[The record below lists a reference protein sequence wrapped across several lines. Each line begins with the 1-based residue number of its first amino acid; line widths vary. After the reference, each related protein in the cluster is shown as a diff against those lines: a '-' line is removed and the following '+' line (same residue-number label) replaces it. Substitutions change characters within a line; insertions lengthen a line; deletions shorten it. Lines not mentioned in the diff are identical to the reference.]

1 MNAAAQPS
9 SPRSIYRPIR
19 FADRSWTT
27 TTTTTAGS
35 VYRRALN
42 EGLRCDCDAAAT
54 SAAMQTRGAAVQ
66 RRPSRYQRV
75 KVTVD
80 AALLPPARWHNACPL
95 KSVHSIRATIIEVA
109 THHLDA
115 TIGKSVSRRRHSR
128 FSNCTWQLFA
138 RMITGIISRF
148 QTTWPWD
155 YELNLFLYW
164 TPTVYHLQTEK
175 SCSHHR
181 GLTRTS
187 GLDCLQRG
195 WKGLKGGGGGGG
207 QKIDVK
213 IYVLI
218 WGWS

>member
-9 SPRSIYRPIR
+9 SPRSIYRPIH

-27 TTTTTAGS
+27 TTTTGS

-75 KVTVD
+75 TVESRSRSAQPSSLRPD
-80 AALLPPARWHNACPL
+80 DTTPACPL
-95 KSVHSIRATIIEVA
+95 KSIYSIRATIIEVA

-115 TIGKSVSRRRHSR
+115 TVDKSVSRRRHSR
-128 FSNCTWQLFA
+128 SSNCTWQLFA

-148 QTTWPWD
+148 QSTWPWD
-155 YELNLFLYW
+155 YEPNQFLYW
-164 TPTVYHLQTEK
+164 TPTVYH
-175 SCSHHR
+175 
-181 GLTRTS
+181 
-187 GLDCLQRG
+187 
-195 WKGLKGGGGGGG
+195 
-207 QKIDVK
+207 
-213 IYVLI
+213 
-218 WGWS
+218 

>member
-1 MNAAAQPS
+1 MYNQNKHYALCIFNHREIIVTFRKNAAAQPS
-9 SPRSIYRPIR
+9 SPRSIYRPIH

-27 TTTTTAGS
+27 TTAAGS

-75 KVTVD
+75 KVTVG

-95 KSVHSIRATIIEVA
+95 KSVRSIRASIMEIA

-115 TIGKSVSRRRHSR
+115 TIDRSVSCRRHSR

-148 QTTWPWD
+148 Q
-155 YELNLFLYW
+155 
-164 TPTVYHLQTEK
+164 
-175 SCSHHR
+175 
-181 GLTRTS
+181 
-187 GLDCLQRG
+187 
-195 WKGLKGGGGGGG
+195 
-207 QKIDVK
+207 
-213 IYVLI
+213 
-218 WGWS
+218 